1 MDVREKDGA
10 IVVSVIRYFKE
21 KKFFLVITFILLLV
35 LWFIPFSFIPSPV
48 AWNFRATLVG
58 IALTVGILDFLASY
72 DNYKRQRSLLTYA
85 EAEIAQIL
93 ADTGLA
99 FCYFDPK
106 DNGLVCTFYE
116 YRALIEAKQDPTVS
130 TFDYYISERNECY
143 GRAKEY
149 ARARLDRVQIQKD
162 NWEQPNFRL
171 LYSTAFELVGIEL
184 RVQNAIT
191 RYKELFQPEA
201 IQLIYEMRDA
211 LTALVRSL
219 QASPY
224 KEELEAESD
233 LPPRIDLIELQEKIY
248 LSAVQKTP
256 KRFIDALIHLF
267 KTVKNLLK
275 LLEEGKLFTLP
286 R

>member
-1 MDVREKDGA
+1 M
-10 IVVSVIRYFKE
+10 
-21 KKFFLVITFILLLV
+21 
-35 LWFIPFSFIPSPV
+35 
-48 AWNFRATLVG
+48 G

-72 DNYKRQRSLLTYA
+72 DRYKRQSSLLTYA

-93 ADTGLA
+93 ADIGLA

-106 DNGLVCTFYE
+106 DNGIICTFYE

-149 ARARLDRVQIQKD
+149 ARARLDRVRIQKD

-171 LYSTAFELVGIEL
+171 LYSTAFELDLVGIEL

-211 LTALVRSL
+211 LTALVRPL

-233 LPPRIDLIELQEKIY
+233 LPPRIDSIELQEKIY

-267 KTVKNLLK
+267 KAVKNLLK
-275 LLEEGKLFTLP
+275 LLEEEKLFTLS